1 MPQPVISQDLLNFRN
16 FLTPIAGILQVS
28 ATELPITFATRPR
41 RATKSA
47 FRAAGE
53 ISGGNQ
59 FMQRT
64 TVAVLFS
71 SALCLIMSGCAS
83 STPAIRGQGP
93 GEWVSGPSAAPC
105 PHCQSAHP
113 GHAQGNC
120 NLPFVPVHRNFHT
133 YSVPDGLMYP
143 PENLPPAM
151 YQYPYYTL
159 RGPTDFF
166 QK

>member
-1 MPQPVISQDLLNFRN
+1 
-16 FLTPIAGILQVS
+16 
-28 ATELPITFATRPR
+28 
-41 RATKSA
+41 
-47 FRAAGE
+47 
-53 ISGGNQ
+53 
-59 FMQRT
+59 MQRT
-64 TVAVLFS
+64 TVAVLVS
-71 SALCLIMSGCAS
+71 SAFCIILSGCAS

-93 GEWVSGPSAAPC
+93 GDWVAGHAATPC
-105 PHCQSAHP
+105 PNCQNAHP